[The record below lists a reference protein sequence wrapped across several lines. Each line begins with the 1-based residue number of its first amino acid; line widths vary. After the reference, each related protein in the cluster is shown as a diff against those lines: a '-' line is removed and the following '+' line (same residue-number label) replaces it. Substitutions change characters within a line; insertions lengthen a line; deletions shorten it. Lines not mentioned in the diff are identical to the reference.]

1 MLEKEDWTFLKGHY
15 KRALGGWMQANGY
28 TPEQIR
34 NNPELLEQ
42 GRTYAIQEA
51 QKATYR
57 DFSKLAST
65 LNDVSR
71 KGGIAGFITDA
82 VLPFKKTPAN
92 ILKRGIEY
100 SPAGIMRSLTTDL
113 YHLKQWKDYKDG
125 KLTALPEKAISPNQF
140 IDRLC
145 SGLSGSAILAVGALL
160 SSAGIVT
167 CGLVDDEDK
176 LEKEKGNQEYA
187 IKFNI
192 AGQDFTLTVD
202 WAAPMSMPFFVG
214 AAIQE
219 QLANQEGFDVE
230 ELVDAFGNITEPVFN
245 LSMLDGVNT
254 LFKTSQY
261 DDTNTLTQIGAKVAS
276 NYATSYVPSL
286 MGAIARTVDDTRRK
300 AYVESG
306 KGTGVLGT
314 FRYAVEQ
321 AENKIPGRSQTNI
334 PVRDVFGNPETSGLA
349 ERILENFILPGYISN
364 YKNDPVLNEMARLYE
379 VTGDP
384 SMIPKDPE
392 KSVTYKKE
400 KYVLTA
406 EQWDKYKT
414 ERGQTAYKG
423 LTELINSQD
432 YQEANETTQAQMIKD
447 VWSYAD
453 KVGKKTIIPDFEL
466 EDLGDTA
473 VQPLARDAKI
483 TVCKADMITALSS
496 GDFEGYD
503 TMVEA
508 LHEAGVEDSTIK
520 TKIGDTYRDQ
530 WKDAYRKGD
539 NERMAEI
546 EDILDYTGFDFN
558 IYGKNGW
565 EDKVIEKYGD

>member
-1 MLEKEDWTFLKGHY
+1 M
-15 KRALGGWMQANGY
+15 
-28 TPEQIR
+28 
-34 NNPELLEQ
+34 EQ

-100 SPAGIMRSLTTDL
+100 SPAGIMRSLTADL
-113 YHLKQWKDYKDG
+113 YHLKQWNDYQKG
-125 KLTALPEKAISPNQF
+125 KLAALPEKAISPNQF

-160 SSAGIVT
+160 GHAGIVT
-167 CGLVDDEDK
+167 CGLDDDEDK
-176 LEKEKGNQEYA
+176 LEKEQGNQEYA
-187 IKFNI
+187 IKFSI
-192 AGQDFTLTVD
+192 AGQDFTFTVD

-214 AAIQE
+214 AASQK
-219 QLANQEGFDVE
+219 QLANQKGFDIE

-261 DDTNTLTQIGAKVAS
+261 DDTNTLTQIGAKIAS
-276 NYATSYVPSL
+276 NFTTSYVPSL

-300 AYVESG
+300 AYVEQG

-314 FRYAVEQ
+314 FRYAYEQ
-321 AENKIPGRSQTNI
+321 TQNKIPGWSQTNI
-334 PVRDVFGNPETSGLA
+334 PARDVFGNPETSGLA
-349 ERILENFILPGYISN
+349 ERILENFILPGYVSN
-364 YKNDPVLNEMARLYE
+364 YKNDPVLNEMARLYD

-384 SMIPKDPE
+384 SMIPKDPS

-400 KYVLTA
+400 KYILTA
-406 EQWDKYKT
+406 EQWDQYKT
-414 ERGQTAYKG
+414 ERGQAAYKA
-423 LTELINSQD
+423 LTELISSQD

-453 KVGKKTIIPDFEL
+453 KVGKKAIIPDFEM
-466 EDLGDTA
+466 EDMGANPVATIA
-473 VQPLARDAKI
+473 QDAQV
-483 TVCKADMITALSS
+483 TTHKADMMTALAN
-496 GDFEGYD
+496 GDYQGYA

-508 LHEAGVEDSTIK
+508 LHQEGIEDSEIK
-520 TKIGDTYRDQ
+520 NKISGVYRD
-530 WKDAYRKGD
+530 KYKEAYRKGD
-539 NERMAEI
+539 TEQMAEI
-546 EDILDYTGFDFN
+546 EEILDMTDFDFDLE
-558 IYGKNGW
+558 KW
-565 EDKVIEKYGD
+565 EEQVDEKYGE